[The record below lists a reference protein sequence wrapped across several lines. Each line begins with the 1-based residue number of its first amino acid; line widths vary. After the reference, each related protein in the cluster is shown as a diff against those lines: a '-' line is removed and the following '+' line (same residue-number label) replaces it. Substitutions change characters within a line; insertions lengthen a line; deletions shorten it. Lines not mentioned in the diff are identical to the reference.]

1 MSAVESVTHLIL
13 QKSSNSALDL
23 ETQLQLRAPPLRV
36 GAEVTVNTQNTLLC
50 V

>member
-13 QKSSNSALDL
+13 QKSINSTLDL
-23 ETQLQLRAPPLRV
+23 ETQLQLRVPPLGV

-50 V
+50 L